1 MSATDSTDPDSADA
15 ATGVVNDLVR
25 TLDDSSRGFTRAADR
40 LGRDG
45 HPDIAARFADFAE
58 ERSMLSQELRMAA
71 QDNDIPLSEDPPS
84 GGSDGDNWIDLTD
97 ALDGDDP
104 DAVLRAA
111 ESGEDRTVDEF
122 DRVLSYGDVP
132 PELEP
137 TVRRQMA
144 EIRSARNE
152 VAALLE

>member
-1 MSATDSTDPDSADA
+1 MSATDATDPDSAAA

-25 TLDDSSRGFTRAADR
+25 TLDDSSRGFTQAADR

-58 ERSMLSQELRMAA
+58 ERSMLSQELRMVAE
-71 QDNDIPLSEDPPS
+71 DNGISLSEDLAS
-84 GGSDGDNWIDLTD
+84 GEADGDTWIDLT
-97 ALDGDDP
+97 ALDDGDP

-122 DRVLSYGDVP
+122 DRMLSYGDVP

-137 TVRRQMA
+137 TVRRQIA

>member
-1 MSATDSTDPDSADA
+1 MSATDSTDA

-25 TLDDSSRGFTRAADR
+25 TLDDGSRGFGQAADR
-40 LGRDG
+40 LGRVG

-58 ERSMLSQELRMAA
+58 ERAMLSQELRTVAEDNGIQLGEDPAA
-71 QDNDIPLSEDPPS
+71 DGASEDT
-84 GGSDGDNWIDLTD
+84 WIDLTD
-97 ALDGDDP
+97 ALTDDDP
-104 DAVLRAA
+104 EAVLRAA
-111 ESGEDRTVDEF
+111 ESSEDRTVAEF
-122 DRVLSYGDVP
+122 DRVLSYGDCP

-137 TVRRQMA
+137 TVRRQVA